1 MFYVKK
7 PLYSS
12 GSDFLC
18 DVFDDKVHSSKVFL
32 SILYINIV
40 LMDF

>member
-1 MFYVKK
+1 MLRK

-12 GSDFLC
+12 GNDSLC
-18 DVFDDKVHSSKVFL
+18 DVFDDNVHSSEVFL

>member
-1 MFYVKK
+1 MYKK

-12 GSDFLC
+12 GSDSLC
-18 DVFDDKVHSSKVFL
+18 DVFDDKVHNSEVFL
-32 SILYINIV
+32 SIQYINIV

>member
-1 MFYVKK
+1 MQRK

-12 GSDFLC
+12 GSNSLC
-18 DVFDDKVHSSKVFL
+18 NVFDDKVHSSEVFL